1 MKQQTFYSSSTP
13 CSSGSSDIAEEI
25 MVKTSKRRKLEEPM
39 EDPLINPFPLPK
51 ISGLM

>member
-25 MVKTSKRRKLEEPM
+25 TVKT
-39 EDPLINPFPLPK
+39 DAD
-51 ISGLM
+51 